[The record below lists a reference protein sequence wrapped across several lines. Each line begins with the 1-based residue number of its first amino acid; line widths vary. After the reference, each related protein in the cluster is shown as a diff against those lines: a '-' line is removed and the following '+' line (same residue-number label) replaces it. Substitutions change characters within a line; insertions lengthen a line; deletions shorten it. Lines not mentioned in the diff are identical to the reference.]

1 MAGGDVVNNFRNP
14 GTESQQAFDLL
25 RARFP
30 DEAGDRLT
38 IVAQASDGVEAPAV
52 RRSMEGLYGQVAALE
67 HVTAVESPY
76 AGRGQVSAD
85 GTISVAV
92 VQFDERGPS
101 LPSELVPEI
110 KRLAADADSDRL
122 AVELGGDPVRFAEQQ
137 GPGGR
142 EGFGLAVA
150 VIVLLALFGSL
161 VAMSMPI
168 LTAVLGIG
176 TAMALVSLVARFVEV
191 PVFALP
197 LAAMLGL
204 GVGIDYALFIVTRF
218 RSGLHDGLDVERATS
233 AAVATAG
240 RAVFFASL
248 TVVIS
253 LLGMFVTQL
262 SFVFGLALAASLTV
276 LVTMIAALTF
286 LPALLGFAGHNVDRF
301 SLPFRS
307 RSRRRDGPGF
317 WYRWSRAVQRRPG
330 IATVGGFA
338 VLFMLILPAS
348 LMRLGP
354 IDTRT
359 SPPSSTARRAYDLIT
374 EGFGPGFNGPLVLA
388 VELPGEPDAVALERL
403 EDRLGEVDG
412 VAAMTPVHVNA
423 AGDTAVMTIFP
434 TSGPSDEAT
443 HALVDRLRDDVIPA
457 AVAGTDASIHIGG
470 VTAAFIDLADVMAR
484 RLPLFIGAV
493 VAVSFVL
500 LMAVF
505 RSVLVPLKAAIM
517 NLLSVGVAYGVV
529 VAVFQLGWFNGVLGV
544 ERTGPI
550 PSFLPMTLFA
560 ILFGL
565 SMDYEVFLLT
575 RIREEYLRTGSNRR
589 AVASGVSATAGVVTA
604 AAAIMVTVFLS
615 FALGDDRIIEIL
627 GVGLASAIL
636 VDAVVIRTILL
647 PATMELLGRS
657 NWWLPRRIDRLLPH
671 IHVEPPRPASASPAV
686 ILD

>member
-1 MAGGDVVNNFRNP
+1 MV
-14 GTESQQAFDLL
+14 
-25 RARFP
+25 
-30 DEAGDRLT
+30 
-38 IVAQASDGVEAPAV
+38 
-52 RRSMEGLYGQVAALE
+52 
-67 HVTAVESPY
+67 
-76 AGRGQVSAD
+76 
-85 GTISVAV
+85 
-92 VQFDERGPS
+92 
-101 LPSELVPEI
+101 
-110 KRLAADADSDRL
+110 
-122 AVELGGDPVRFAEQQ
+122 
-137 GPGGR
+137 
-142 EGFGLAVA
+142 
-150 VIVLLALFGSL
+150 
-161 VAMSMPI
+161 
-168 LTAVLGIG
+168 
-176 TAMALVSLVARFVEV
+176 
-191 PVFALP
+191 
-197 LAAMLGL
+197 
-204 GVGIDYALFIVTRF
+204 
-218 RSGLHDGLDVERATS
+218 
-233 AAVATAG
+233 
-240 RAVFFASL
+240 
-248 TVVIS
+248 
-253 LLGMFVTQL
+253 
-262 SFVFGLALAASLTV
+262 
-276 LVTMIAALTF
+276 
-286 LPALLGFAGHNVDRF
+286 
-301 SLPFRS
+301 
-307 RSRRRDGPGF
+307 
-317 WYRWSRAVQRRPG
+317 
-330 IATVGGFA
+330 
-338 VLFMLILPAS
+338 PAS
-348 LMRLGP
+348 TVR
-354 IDTRT
+354 
-359 SPPSSTARRAYDLIT
+359 SCSPSSY
-374 EGFGPGFNGPLVLA
+374 PN
-388 VELPGEPDAVALERL
+388 EPDAVALERL
-403 EDRLGEVDG
+403 EARLGELDG
-412 VAAMTPVHVNA
+412 VAAMTPAHVNA

-589 AVASGVSATAGVVTA
+589 AVAGGVSATAGVVTA

-671 IHVEPPRPASASPAV
+671 IHVEPPRPASATPVA